1 MSLQTR
7 VVEDWKLALKNK
19 DIKKEA
25 LSMIIAELKNRAIK
39 DNVMGGEGRQ
49 VSDDIAFEVLQKMAK
64 QRREAMESYVGAKRQ
79 DLADKEQAELV
90 VIEGYLPKALSDDE
104 LKVVVAASIDEA
116 QATGMKDMGK
126 VMGLAINKSGG
137 RADGKRIQNMVQQLL
152 AR

>member
-49 VSDDIAFEVLQKMAK
+49 VSDDIA
-64 QRREAMESYVGAKRQ
+64 
-79 DLADKEQAELV
+79 
-90 VIEGYLPKALSDDE
+90 
-104 LKVVVAASIDEA
+104 LKFCKKW
-116 QATGMKDMGK
+116 QATSRSDGI
-126 VMGLAINKSGG
+126 LCRSEASRFG
-137 RADGKRIQNMVQQLL
+137 R
-152 AR
+152 

>member
-1 MSLQTR
+1 
-7 VVEDWKLALKNK
+7 
-19 DIKKEA
+19 
-25 LSMIIAELKNRAIK
+25 
-39 DNVMGGEGRQ
+39 
-49 VSDDIAFEVLQKMAK
+49 
-64 QRREAMESYVGAKRQ
+64 MESYVGAKRQ